1 MTLNTT
7 DKCDCSTKFN
17 VANFDPVAEV
27 DKLIKAIE
35 GKTDVKKIAEAA
47 DKCLRWMSLVD
58 ACEFMVKHQYPIT
71 PVNILKF
78 KNIADQAYF
87 IRLDIMKQLILN

>member
-7 DKCDCSTKFN
+7 NKCNCSAKFN
-17 VANFDPVAEV
+17 FANWDPIVEV
-27 DKLIKAIE
+27 DNLIKAIE
-35 GKTDVKKIAEAA
+35 DETDVRKVAEAA
-47 DKCLRWMSLVD
+47 DKCLRLMSLID
-58 ACEFMVKHQYPIT
+58 ACGFMVKHQYPIT

-87 IRLDIMKQLILN
+87 IRLDIMKELILN